1 MSNMPN
7 CTRWKRDICNAFGI
21 AEAELH
27 KTMRRDGFYASEN
40 GIVHGAPAD
49 MSNAVS
55 VADMVLRQPE
65 KEVSVKS
72 AVVGRRRVR

>member
-27 KTMRRDGFYASEN
+27 KTMRRNGFYASEN
-40 GIVHGAPAD
+40 GIVRGVPTD

-65 KEVSVKS
+65 DSHGKS
-72 AVVGRRRVR
+72 AVVGRRRGR